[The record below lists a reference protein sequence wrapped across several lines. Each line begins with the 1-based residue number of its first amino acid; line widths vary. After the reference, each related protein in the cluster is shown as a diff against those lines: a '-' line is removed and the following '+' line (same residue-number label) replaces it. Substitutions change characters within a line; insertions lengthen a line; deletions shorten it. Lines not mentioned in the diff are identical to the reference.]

1 MTHAKWTIGV
11 LMLIII
17 GLVTVVVNFQVI
29 GKETIINVA
38 SLFSTLLSIVLSLI
52 AIYYSFSTSKSTER
66 QLNEVSACVTK
77 MEEITNGIKNQ
88 INMIMSTVIRINA
101 TVKSTDNMIQN
112 QRRNF
117 SNKSIKSKDSNIKSH
132 VRKSEFD
139 NDNQDLQTNSFKPN
153 GISN

>member
-1 MTHAKWTIGV
+1 MIHAKWIIGV
-11 LMLIII
+11 LLLIII

-66 QLNEVSACVTK
+66 QLNKVSACVTK
-77 MEEITNGIKNQ
+77 MEEITNGINNQ

-101 TVKSTDNMIQN
+101 TVKSTDNMIQYQN
-112 QRRNF
+112 RNF
-117 SNKSIKSKDSNIKSH
+117 SNKIIKPKDIKSN
-132 VRKSEFD
+132 VRKEGFKNENSAL
-139 NDNQDLQTNSFKPN
+139 QDKS
-153 GISN
+153 

>member
-1 MTHAKWTIGV
+1 MVHAKWIIGV
-11 LMLIII
+11 LLLIII
-17 GLVTVVVNFQVI
+17 GLVTVMVNFQVV

-88 INMIMSTVIRINA
+88 INMIMNTVIRINA

-117 SNKSIKSKDSNIKSH
+117 SNQKIKPKNPNIKSNF
-132 VRKSEFD
+132 RNSGLS
-139 NDNQDLQTNSFKPN
+139 NDNLAMRVNS
-153 GISN
+153 

>member
-1 MTHAKWTIGV
+1 MTHAKWIIGV

-17 GLVTVVVNFQVI
+17 GLVTVIVNFQVI

-77 MEEITNGIKNQ
+77 MEEITNGLKNQ
-88 INMIMSTVIRINA
+88 INMVMNTVIRINA
-101 TVKSTDNMIQN
+101 TVQSTDKMIHY

-117 SNKSIKSKDSNIKSH
+117 SNQEIKPKNPMIKSNIRTSETINGTSALQGKS
-132 VRKSEFD
+132 
-139 NDNQDLQTNSFKPN
+139 
-153 GISN
+153 